1 MYVIVGLGNPGT
13 EYAETRH
20 NVGFMVIDE
29 LARRLNVNV
38 SKKAHRS
45 LIGEARIG
53 SERVVLVK
61 PQTFM
66 NLSGFA
72 VCETLWWYKLDW
84 SNLIV
89 IYDDIDLPVGGLRIR
104 EKGSSGTHN
113 GMRHI
118 VAQLGS
124 SDFTRVRVG
133 IGAGRDGLISY
144 VLGKPCGDEKE
155 ILNNAIGH
163 AASAVELIC
172 SGQLAE
178 AQARYNKK
186 PKAKKEEPSSGENAD
201 NGSDT

>member
-1 MYVIVGLGNPGT
+1 MYVIVGLGNPGA

-29 LARRLNVNV
+29 LARRLNVNI

-45 LIGEARIG
+45 LIGEARID
-53 SERVVLVK
+53 SERVILVK

-84 SNLIV
+84 NNLIV
-89 IYDDIDLPVGGLRIR
+89 IYDDIDLAVGTLRIR

-118 VAQLGS
+118 IAQLGS

-133 IGAGRDGLISY
+133 IGTGKDNLISY
-144 VLGKPCGDEKE
+144 VLGKPIGDEKE
-155 ILNNAIGH
+155 TLKTAIDD
-163 AASAVELIC
+163 AVSAVELIC
-172 SGQLAE
+172 TGHLTE
-178 AQARYNKK
+178 AQAKYNKK
-186 PKAKKEEPSSGENAD
+186 PKSKKEEPNWGENKE
-201 NGSDT
+201 NGSNT